1 MPRTNPN
8 PIPIPNPILTLTL
21 TLTRYE
27 DGWVEIIELQEEGV
41 LEMLHPDY
49 ISFPF
54 DSQGL
59 NVKIDP

>member
-27 DGWVEIIELQEEGV
+27 AKYAALSEELGGAKV
-41 LEMLHPDY
+41 R
-49 ISFPF
+49 
-54 DSQGL
+54 G
-59 NVKIDP
+59 